1 MYKAFFIAAFTLFTS
16 ILTGQT
22 IEIPL
27 DSVPAYLGQHVKI
40 CDKISDAYRPKGE
53 NTITYL
59 NFGGKYP
66 DHKFTVVI
74 FAKDL
79 VNFPFYPVDKYK
91 NQNVRVT
98 GMAAEYKGKP
108 QIVAKFPEQIEVL

>member
-1 MYKAFFIAAFTLFTS
+1 MLSA
-16 ILTGQT
+16 QT
-22 IEIPL
+22 IEISI
-27 DSVPAYLGQHVKI
+27 DSVAHHVGQHVKI
-40 CDKISDAYRPKGE
+40 CDKISDAFRPKGE

-66 DHKFTVVI
+66 DHVFTVVI

-79 VNFPFYPVDKYK
+79 PNFPYTPSEHLKSK
-91 NQNVRVT
+91 NVCIQGIIT
-98 GMAAEYKGKP
+98 EYKGKP